1 MREYYQL
8 TKPGIIYGNSI
19 TAFAGFAFASR
30 SHFDVLLC
38 IETLLGLAAII
49 AASGVFN
56 NYIDQGIDRT
66 MTRTKK
72 RALVTGAVSG
82 RAALT
87 FGSVL
92 LTIGCLVLGFYTNL
106 LTLSAALFGM
116 FAYLVL
122 YGLGKRKTV
131 HGTIVGSISG
141 AVPPVVGYVAVTNR
155 LDTAAFLLFAVLIAW
170 QMPHF
175 YAIAMFR
182 AKDYAA
188 AGIPVLPVVSGARAT
203 KLQIMLYIVAF
214 ISTSSLLTLFH
225 YTGFVY
231 LGAVLLIGLVW
242 FLTGLSTYK
251 ITDDIAWSRKMFKLS
266 LLVLLG
272 WSLCLS
278 LTGPLSL

>member
-30 SHFDVLLC
+30 RHFDVLLC

-49 AASGVFN
+49 AASCVFN

-87 FGSVL
+87 FGAVL
-92 LTIGCLVLGFYTNL
+92 LAIGCLVLGFYTNL
-106 LTLSAALFGM
+106 LTLSVALFGM

-131 HGTIVGSISG
+131 HGTLVGSISG
-141 AVPPVVGYVAVTNR
+141 AVPPVVGYVAVANR

-188 AGIPVLPVVSGARAT
+188 AGIPVLPVVSGVRAT

-214 ISTSSLLTLFH
+214 ISTSCLLTLFH

-266 LLVLLG
+266 LLVLLA